1 VDEPD
6 QTATGAASSAAMN
19 NKRFDTPITL
29 RTTNAEV
36 AVRSV
41 SQALELL
48 TDPDWPVRGP
58 RHRDA
63 TETCLKVLE
72 GYRSTQDAEVAFA
85 AAVEEAALR
94 A

>member
-1 VDEPD
+1 
-6 QTATGAASSAAMN
+6 MN
-19 NKRFDTPITL
+19 NKRFDRPITL
-29 RTTNAEV
+29 RTAKTEV
-36 AVRSV
+36 VVRSV
-41 SQALELL
+41 GQALELL
-48 TDPDWPVRGP
+48 TDPGWPVRGP

-85 AAVEEAALR
+85 AAVEEAALP